1 MSSLTG
7 GSSSTTWQL
16 LWLVKIFVDE
26 DRYWISYWNRSLTNE
41 NYGVSM
47 IYRERENSFLYEGEG
62 ARGGGNG
69 TSGSPGGPGEPPAA
83 AAVAG
88 SVTD

>member
-47 IYRERENSFLYEGEG
+47 IYREREG
-62 ARGGGNG
+62 ASSVGDW
-69 TSGSPGGPGEPPAA
+69 SVSYPPMGAPQ
-83 AAVAG
+83 
-88 SVTD
+88 SSQ